1 MMKIE
6 ERKDGTIVVKGVRVD
21 RTRTLQEVID
31 ATGRKQYVNN
41 DVLVTMPEGKGDKVD
56 VYFVPIKRYLPT
68 KEVPAFLAQHGLV
81 PDPRAQAA
89 VNEANPAFADEH
101 PNGSQWGDNC
111 CLAFDRWDDERGV
124 DCRCNAHDWPGNWF
138 LSGVPAPRK

>member
-1 MMKIE
+1 MKIE

-41 DVLVTMPEGKGDKVD
+41 DVLATMPQGEGDEVD
-56 VYFVPIKRYLPT
+56 VWFIPTKRYVPVSG
-68 KEVPAFLAQHGLV
+68 VPAFLARYGLV
-81 PDPRAQAA
+81 SDPRAQSA

-101 PNGSQWGDNC
+101 PNGSQWGDNYY
-111 CLAFDRWDDERGV
+111 LAFNRWDDERSVYCYCV
-124 DCRCNAHDWPGNWF
+124 DGGWDDRWF
-138 LSGVPAPRK
+138 LSGVPSPHR